1 MPTIPQAVLGDKLG
15 EARGGRHV
23 RAAVFTTF
31 SFDPGFFELHVLPL
45 LFDRVSQI
53 EKVKRIQLED
63 LLQSADVAVYYDR
76 RALAQNAL
84 PAQTNFRR
92 IDVRRHGKGVF
103 HPKLLLML
111 VEEPDSEEG
120 DEEPSLSLI
129 VGVFSANLTRAGW
142 WENVETGHFEEIRD
156 VSVDGSRIPF
166 RRDLLSIMRRVRD
179 LAPDDDHAA
188 LDQIHA
194 FLRARTQRG
203 QTQVNRYGKLY
214 FTRLFAG
221 QKSLPEWLDEIGIG
235 SKNWNLEV
243 ISPYFDR
250 DHTGTLKALRD
261 VLTPI
266 EVRIFL
272 PTDND
277 GVAMVTRELY
287 DSISDIAFWGQL
299 PDHVFRSSSRPTTDQ
314 TPNRRVHAKL
324 YRMWKA
330 DGPEIVLTGSVNLTS
345 AGHSHA
351 GAGNLEA
358 AFLVGIPG
366 GGRRTWWLRR
376 LDSGPLKYCDVPA
389 GETEEAGEVFV
400 DVSLRFDW
408 RDHTVSYRIDGANAE
423 PFEIAALDGR
433 TLARIDHP
441 AAGRWMT
448 CTEEASCRVRALL
461 RSTSLVELTNSHGAW
476 RVLIR
481 EDGMAHRPS
490 LIADLTPEEI
500 LMYWSLLSPE
510 QREAFIMKKTQAEA
524 RQEGLTTSVT
534 DQLIA
539 EGTVFDQFSG
549 VYHAFGHLS
558 QHVEDAIARGD
569 DREAE
574 ARLFGAKYDSL
585 PVLLDRLLERKASDP
600 AMDYVTFLCAKQVR
614 DRVQQK
620 HRQFWKDYKNVAGQ
634 LDERLARLPGIRD
647 SLLPDDPE
655 RDRFIE
661 WYERMFMT
669 EATIPKESV

>member
-1 MPTIPQAVLGDKLG
+1 MSTIPQEVLGDKLG
-15 EARGGRHV
+15 EVRDGRRV

-45 LFDRVSQI
+45 LFDQVSQI

-63 LLQSADVAVYYDR
+63 LLQSTEVAVYYDR
-76 RALAQNAL
+76 TALVQNAL
-84 PAQTNFRR
+84 PAQSNFRR

-103 HPKLLLML
+103 HPKLMLML
-111 VEEPDSEEG
+111 VEEPESGEG
-120 DEEPSLSLI
+120 NGEPILSLI
-129 VGVFSANLTRAGW
+129 VGVFSANLTREGW
-142 WENVETGHFEEIRD
+142 WENVETGHFEQIRD
-156 VSVDGSRIPF
+156 LSVDKSRIPF
-166 RRDLLSIMRRVRD
+166 RQDLLSIMRRVRD
-179 LAPDDDHAA
+179 LSPDDDHSA

-203 QTQVNRYGKLY
+203 QMQVNRHGGLY
-214 FTRLFAG
+214 FTRLFSG
-221 QKSLPEWLDEIGIG
+221 QRSLPEWLAEIGIG
-235 SKNWNLEV
+235 SGNWNLEV
-243 ISPYFDR
+243 ISPYFDQ
-250 DHTGTLKALRD
+250 DHAGTLEALCS
-261 VLTPI
+261 VLTPD
-266 EVRIFL
+266 EVRVFL

-277 GVAMVTRELY
+277 GTAMVTRELY
-287 DSISDIAFWGQL
+287 DSISGIAFWSQL
-299 PDHVFRSSSRPTTDQ
+299 PNHVVRSGGRPTTDLV
-314 TPNRRVHAKL
+314 PNRRVHAKL
-324 YRMWKA
+324 YRMWKP

-389 GETEEAGEVFV
+389 EETEEAREVFI

-408 RDHTVSYRIDGANAE
+408 RDHTLSYRIDGANAE

-433 TLARIDHP
+433 TLTRIDHP
-441 AAGRWMT
+441 AAGRWRT
-448 CTEEASCRVRALL
+448 CTEEASSRVKALL
-461 RSTSLVELTNSHGAW
+461 RSTSLVELTNSRGAW

-510 QREAFIMKKTQAEA
+510 QREAFIEKKTQAEA

-534 DQLIA
+534 DRLIA

-549 VYHAFGHLS
+549 VYHAFGRLS
-558 QHVEDAIARGD
+558 QHVEDAIARGN

-585 PVLLDRLLERKASDP
+585 PVLLGRLLDRKTSDP
-600 AMDYVTFLCAKQVR
+600 VMDYVTFLCAKQVR
-614 DRVQQK
+614 DQVRRK

-655 RDRFIE
+655 RDRFLE
-661 WYERMFMT
+661 WYERMFMA

>member
-1 MPTIPQAVLGDKLG
+1 MSTIPQAVLGDKLG
-15 EARGGRHV
+15 EARGGRRV

-63 LLQSADVAVYYDR
+63 LLQSAEVAVYYDR
-76 RALAQNAL
+76 TALAQNAL

-111 VEEPDSEEG
+111 VEEPESEEG
-120 DEEPSLSLI
+120 DEESNLSLI

-156 VSVDGSRIPF
+156 VSVDESRIPF

-194 FLRARTQRG
+194 FLWARTQRG
-203 QTQVNRYGKLY
+203 QMQVNRHGRLY
-214 FTRLFAG
+214 FTRLFTG

-235 SKNWNLEV
+235 RRNWNLEV

-261 VLTPI
+261 VLTPS

-277 GVAMVTRELY
+277 GAAMVTRELY
-287 DSISDIAFWGQL
+287 DSISDSAFWGQL
-299 PDHVFRSSSRPTTDQ
+299 PDHVVRSSSRPTTDQ

-366 GGRRTWWLRR
+366 GGRRSWWLRR

-389 GETEEAGEVFV
+389 GETEEAREVFV

-408 RDHTVSYRIDGANAE
+408 RDHTLSYRIDGANAE
-423 PFEIAALDGR
+423 PFGIAALDGR

-441 AAGRWMT
+441 VAGRWRR

-461 RSTSLVELTNSHGAW
+461 RSTSLVELTNSRGAW

-500 LMYWSLLSPE
+500 LLYWSLLSPE

-534 DQLIA
+534 DRLIA

-569 DREAE
+569 DREAG

-614 DRVQQK
+614 DRVQNT
-620 HRQFWKDYKNVAGQ
+620 RGPPRAF
-634 LDERLARLPGIRD
+634 
-647 SLLPDDPE
+647 
-655 RDRFIE
+655 
-661 WYERMFMT
+661 T
-669 EATIPKESV
+669 